1 MLGVSHK
8 ANHFGLN
15 GSVRMMKA
23 HRNVSMNF
31 LTIWR
36 TGDIVIRTLK
46 AISIHQ
52 LAEYKVR
59 QSIERQRLCIHIIL
73 TLVVSYTSSVYNWS
87 TSSSF
92 QTISRV
98 SVNDFQITDKI
109 EIMRAAVIS
118 KPNIPHLG
126 IVKVVVTNVRNIARY
141 KIHIN

>member
-1 MLGVSHK
+1 VLGVSHK

-46 AISIHQ
+46 AISIDQ

-126 IVKVVVTNVRNIARY
+126 IVKVVVTNIRNIARY